1 VLVEKI
7 PGIEVVAEASDG
19 GKTIAQITRYLS
31 DILPKW
37 TGSCCPHRQRFSGG
51 QGQSPVRHSCRLGIA
66 VKAGSNPA
74 VFWKKSATKVA
85 VGAENACFA
94 RNLGYLKGFLCMD
107 ESVTSSW
114 WSEVRERIH
123 HSVLNFPQGFEQQT
137 VLNLLADQEALELVC
152 EPFSDLEPSLAV
164 YQALHKLFL
173 S

>member
-1 VLVEKI
+1 L
-7 PGIEVVAEASDG
+7 ADG
-19 GKTIAQITRYLS
+19 TLFLARL
-31 DILPKW
+31 IL
-37 TGSCCPHRQRFSGG
+37 TED
-51 QGQSPVRHSCRLGIA
+51 
-66 VKAGSNPA
+66 N
-74 VFWKKSATKVA
+74 A

-94 RNLGYLKGFLCMD
+94 GNLGYLRSFLGMD
-107 ESVTSSW
+107 ESVDSSW

>member
-1 VLVEKI
+1 V
-7 PGIEVVAEASDG
+7 P
-19 GKTIAQITRYLS
+19 
-31 DILPKW
+31 P
-37 TGSCCPHRQRFSGG
+37 
-51 QGQSPVRHSCRLGIA
+51 
-66 VKAGSNPA
+66 
-74 VFWKKSATKVA
+74 KVA
-85 VGAENACFA
+85 VGVENACFVW
-94 RNLGYLKGFLCMD
+94 NLGYLKGFLGMD